1 MTPKQR
7 SRARVVQAL
16 YQWLVSGDELAEI
29 EKQFLNQ
36 KEGKI
41 SKAFFSNLFT
51 NIPKN
56 ISLLDEIIKPSLDRR
71 LDELGPTERA
81 VLYLGVYELK
91 FQPEVPYKVVINEA
105 IDLTKLYG
113 AEGAYKLINTSL
125 DKIAQNVRR
134 IEVSDKTNTKT

>member
-16 YQWLVSGDELAEI
+16 YQWLVSGDDLVEI
-29 EKQFLNQ
+29 EQQFLNQ

-41 SKAFFSNLFT
+41 SKAFFSNLFI
-51 NIPKN
+51 NIPKT
-56 ISLLDEIIKPSLDRR
+56 ISILDEIIKPSLDRSI
-71 LDELGPTERA
+71 DELGPTERA

-105 IDLTKLYG
+105 VELTKLYG
-113 AEGAYKLINTSL
+113 AEKAYKLINSSL
-125 DKIAQNVRR
+125 DKIAQDLRSV
-134 IEVSDKTNTKT
+134 EVSD

>member
-16 YQWLVSGDELAEI
+16 YQWLVSRDDLLEI

-41 SKAFFSNLFT
+41 SKAFFSNLFI

-56 ISLLDEIIKPSLDRR
+56 ISLLDEIIKPSLDRSI
-71 LDELGPTERA
+71 DELGPIERA

-105 IDLTKLYG
+105 VELAKLYG
-113 AEGAYKLINTSL
+113 AEKAYKLINSSL
-125 DKIAQNVRR
+125 DKIAKDLRSA
-134 IEVSDKTNTKT
+134 EVSD

>member
-16 YQWLVSGDELAEI
+16 YQWLVSGDDLTEI
-29 EKQFLNQ
+29 ERQFLNQ

-56 ISLLDEIIKPSLDRR
+56 ISLLDEIIELSLDRR
-71 LDELGPTERA
+71 IDELGPTERA
-81 VLYLGVYELK
+81 ILYLGVYELK

-105 IDLTKLYG
+105 VELTKLYG
-113 AEGAYKLINTSL
+113 AESAYKLINSSL
-125 DKIAQNVRR
+125 DKIAKDLRSV
-134 IEVSDKTNTKT
+134 EVSD

>member
-16 YQWLVSGDELAEI
+16 YQWLVSGDDLAEI

-91 FQPEVPYKVVINEA
+91 FQPEVPYKVVNNEA
-105 IDLTKLYG
+105 VELTKLYG
-113 AEGAYKLINTSL
+113 AESAYKLINSSL
-125 DKIAQNVRR
+125 DIIAQDLRSV
-134 IEVSDKTNTKT
+134 EVSD

>member
-16 YQWLVSGDELAEI
+16 YQWLVSGENIKKI
-29 EKQFLNQ
+29 EQQFLNQ

-41 SKAFFSNLFT
+41 SKAFFSNLLL

-56 ISLLDEIIKPSLDRR
+56 IAALEDFIHPTLDRNIE
-71 LDELGPTERA
+71 ELGPTEKA
-81 VLYLGVYELK
+81 ILYLGVYELK

-105 IDLTKLYG
+105 VELAKLYG
-113 AEGAYKLINTSL
+113 AEGSFKLVNSSL
-125 DKIAQNVRR
+125 DKIALELRAL
-134 IEVSDKTNTKT
+134 EFS

>member
-7 SRARVVQAL
+7 SRARAVQAL
-16 YQWLVSGDELAEI
+16 YQWLTSGGEI
-29 EKQFLNQ
+29 VQIEQQFLNQ

-41 SKAFFSNLFT
+41 SKAFFSNLIL

-56 ISLLDEIIKPSLDRR
+56 ISVLDEIIEPSLDR
-71 LDELGPTERA
+71 DFSELGPTEKA
-81 VLYLGVYELK
+81 VMYLAVYELK

-105 IDLTKLYG
+105 VRLARLFG

-125 DKIAQNVRR
+125 DKIAKELRSL
-134 IEVSDKTNTKT
+134 ELAK

>member
-16 YQWLVSGDELAEI
+16 YQWLISGENIKKI
-29 EKQFLNQ
+29 EQQFLNQ

-41 SKAFFSNLFT
+41 SKAFFSNLLL

-56 ISLLDEIIKPSLDRR
+56 IAALEDIIHPTLDR
-71 LDELGPTERA
+71 DIGELGPTEKA
-81 VLYLGVYELK
+81 ILYLGVYELK

-105 IDLTKLYG
+105 VELAKLYG
-113 AEGAYKLINTSL
+113 AEGSFKLINSSL
-125 DKIAQNVRR
+125 DKIALELRAL
-134 IEVSDKTNTKT
+134 ELS

>member
-16 YQWLVSGDELAEI
+16 YQWLVSDEDLAEI

-41 SKAFFSNLFT
+41 SKAFFSNLFI

-56 ISLLDEIIKPSLDRR
+56 ISLLDEIIKPSLDRSI
-71 LDELGPTERA
+71 DELGPTERA
-81 VLYLGVYELK
+81 ILYLGVYELK
-91 FQPEVPYKVVINEA
+91 FQSEVPYRVVINEA
-105 IDLTKLYG
+105 IELTKLYG
-113 AEGAYKLINTSL
+113 AESAYKLINSSL
-125 DKIAQNVRR
+125 DKIAKELRSV
-134 IEVSDKTNTKT
+134 EVIN

>member
-16 YQWLVSGDELAEI
+16 YQWLVSGDDLAEI
-29 EKQFLNQ
+29 EIQFLNQ

-56 ISLLDEIIKPSLDRR
+56 ISILDEIIKPSLDRNIN
-71 LDELGPTERA
+71 ELGPIERA

-91 FQPEVPYKVVINEA
+91 FQLEVPYKVVINEA
-105 IDLTKLYG
+105 VELTKLYG
-113 AEGAYKLINTSL
+113 AESAYKLINSSL
-125 DKIAQNVRR
+125 DKIAKDLRSV
-134 IEVSDKTNTKT
+134 EVSD

>member
-16 YQWLVSGDELAEI
+16 YQWLVSGDDLAKI

-105 IDLTKLYG
+105 VELTKLYG
-113 AEGAYKLINTSL
+113 AENAYKLINSSL
-125 DKIAQNVRR
+125 DIIAQDLRSV
-134 IEVSDKTNTKT
+134 EVSD

>member
-16 YQWLVSGDELAEI
+16 YQWLVSGDDLEEI
-29 EKQFLNQ
+29 ERQFLNQ

-41 SKAFFSNLFT
+41 SKAFFSNLFI

-56 ISLLDEIIKPSLDRR
+56 ISLLDEIIKPSLDRSIN
-71 LDELGPTERA
+71 ELGPIERA

-105 IDLTKLYG
+105 VEVLLKKPG
-113 AEGAYKLINTSL
+113 A
-125 DKIAQNVRR
+125 
-134 IEVSDKTNTKT
+134 

>member
-16 YQWLVSGDELAEI
+16 YQWLVSSDDLVEI

-41 SKAFFSNLFT
+41 SKAFFSNLFI

-56 ISLLDEIIKPSLDRR
+56 ISLLDEIIKPSLDRSI
-71 LDELGPTERA
+71 DELGPIERA

-105 IDLTKLYG
+105 VELTKLYG
-113 AEGAYKLINTSL
+113 AESAYKLINSSL
-125 DKIAQNVRR
+125 DKIAKDLRSA
-134 IEVSDKTNTKT
+134 EVSD

>member
-16 YQWLVSGDELAEI
+16 YQWLVSGDDLAEI

-91 FQPEVPYKVVINEA
+91 FQPEVPYRVVINEA
-105 IDLTKLYG
+105 VELTKLYG
-113 AEGAYKLINTSL
+113 AENAYKLINSSL
-125 DKIAQNVRR
+125 DIIAQDLRSV
-134 IEVSDKTNTKT
+134 EVSD